1 MEEKTGEIK
10 GKLKEK
16 KGEIKGKAKEVKGD
30 IKGKLQEMEGD
41 LKSKKEKENPEK
53 IKIEKKEESEE
64 KSEDI
69 QIEEKNKENDP
80 EKDIKAKKGVK
91 QEKEP
96 ISTEEIKEATHKTK
110 IGAEKLLSD
119 LLGGIKEKQGEW
131 SEKISDYTTE
141 GEKPLIDVL
150 ENDTQIIIRI
160 DLPGVDK
167 DDVSVHLTE
176 DAAEIVAMFP
186 GKKESGNFITRE
198 RSYGKVTRSIELSK
212 KIKEKEA
219 TATFK
224 NCVLTIE
231 LPKLIK
237 DRYKME
243 IK

>member
-16 KGEIKGKAKEVKGD
+16 KGEMKGKAKEVKGD
-30 IKGKLQEMEGD
+30 IKGKLQEMEGE
-41 LKSKKEKENPEK
+41 LKSKKERENPEE
-53 IKIEKKEESEE
+53 IK
-64 KSEDI
+64 
-69 QIEEKNKENDP
+69 IEEKNIENDP
-80 EKDIKAKKGVK
+80 EKDMDAEKGAKH
-91 QEKEP
+91 EKEP
-96 ISTEEIKEATHKTK
+96 IKTEEIKEATHKTK

-119 LLGGIKEKQGEW
+119 LLGGIKEKQEEW
-131 SEKISDYTTE
+131 SEKISDYTSE

-150 ENDTQIIIRI
+150 ENDTHIIIRI

-176 DAAEIVAMFP
+176 DAAEIEAMFP

-198 RSYGKVTRSIELSK
+198 RSYGKVKRSIDLSK

-219 TATFK
+219 KATFK

-231 LPKLIK
+231 LPKVVK